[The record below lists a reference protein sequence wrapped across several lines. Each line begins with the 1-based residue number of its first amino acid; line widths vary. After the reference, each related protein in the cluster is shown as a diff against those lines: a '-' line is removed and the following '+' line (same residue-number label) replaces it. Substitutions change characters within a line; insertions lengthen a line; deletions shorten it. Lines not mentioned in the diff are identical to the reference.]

1 MCFRIEAVIL
11 LQAHVPIAL
20 VAIGWHTLEVLFALG
35 ALKIPAGADV
45 ILPALLATLA
55 VVFCVVFAI
64 AVLARATVAG
74 VSMTMAFARPAPQS
88 DVLACHKESFDTLL
102 TLTANRV
109 VLTETADSR
118 LLWTMLDSLEGLEKL
133 CRRGRRLVQVQ
144 LAGFHADVGV
154 LVAVVEAGHTLLTL
168 SRVANVKRLAVA
180 TLWAHG
186 VVVTLLAD
194 IQKLWPRTV
203 AVTIAVAQ
211 NGAVAADISKMA
223 AALVRLHT
231 DALIAAFP
239 ADWLACQA
247 ATDIARGRK

>member
-1 MCFRIEAVIL
+1 MKSSEQPGKL
-11 LQAHVPIAL
+11 PDAH
-20 VAIGWHTLEVLFALG
+20 
-35 ALKIPAGADV
+35 
-45 ILPALLATLA
+45 
-55 VVFCVVFAI
+55 
-64 AVLARATVAG
+64 
-74 VSMTMAFARPAPQS
+74 
-88 DVLACHKESFDTLL
+88 
-102 TLTANRV
+102 
-109 VLTETADSR
+109 
-118 LLWTMLDSLEGLEKL
+118 LEKL

-247 ATDIARGRK
+247 ATADGVALLADAFKAFGGVNALLSLGVAVVVSIGAFVFRWSLQVVPGHVASQGTQPLGHICWKRMAVEEDIPGGAHSSSRACLSSPHAKSFPIGTRSLCRAPSTVGI